1 MDLFVEEQSLL
12 AHYHWLWL
20 WPIRWEHNVRRMSCM
35 ALSSLCVCVFPCV
48 CVDMCLGRWW
58 RKHRYKTL
66 FFLQH
71 GWNSVLFWFVFCLTI
86 YYMVW
91 IWREILC
98 SLGTLPKAQKVSW
111 WHQERFFF
119 SFLKDQMKIKVCG
132 SCLCTAQ
139 YTKQSHS
146 YLTNMSAFCRFC
158 PVQMQDIVHP
168 SCGGE

>member
-71 GWNSVLFWFVFCLTI
+71 GWNSVLFWFVFLFDFADEHILNLDWSTTLINQISLLPSI

-111 WHQERFFF
+111 WHQELFFF
-119 SFLKDQMKIKVCG
+119 FLAFLKIKW
-132 SCLCTAQ
+132 
-139 YTKQSHS
+139 
-146 YLTNMSAFCRFC
+146 R
-158 PVQMQDIVHP
+158 
-168 SCGGE
+168 